1 MKKFI
6 ALLTTFLLGASALTG
21 CGSKDTAAETA
32 PAEET
37 AAEETAEGT
46 EDSIYRTLDE
56 IKESGKITIGVFSD
70 KNPFG
75 YVDENGDYQ
84 GYDVYF
90 AERLAQDLG
99 VEVEYVST
107 EAASRVEY
115 LTTGKVDV
123 ILANFTV
130 TDERA
135 EQVDFALPYMKVAL
149 GVVSPDDALITSAE
163 ELSGKKLIVAK
174 GTTAETFFSENYPD
188 VELVKFDQYTEA
200 YNALLDGRGD
210 AFSTDNTEVLAW
222 ALQNDGFS
230 VGIESLGSLDTIAP
244 AVSKGN
250 TTLLEWIND
259 EIVALA
265 DEQFFHEDYKATLE
279 PVYGSE
285 VDIDSLVVEGGVVE
299 GADAGEAAEP
309 AEEKGTITVAASAT
323 PHAEILEQAQ
333 PILEAE
339 GWDLE
344 VTVFDDYVQ
353 PNLVVES
360 GDFDAN
366 YFQHIPYLENFNEEQ
381 GTHLVNVGGIHYE
394 PFGIYPGTKSSLD
407 ELAEG
412 DVIAVPNDTT
422 NEARALLLLEAN
434 GVITLKDGAGLTATI
449 NDIAENPKNVEILEL
464 EAAQV
469 SRVKDEVAFVVLNG
483 NYALEAGFSVA
494 KDSIAYEKSDSEAA
508 RTYVNIIAVKEGNED
523 NEGVKA
529 LVDVLTSD
537 EIKDYIN
544 ENYDGAVIPFE

>member
-1 MKKFI
+1 MKKKLLSI
-6 ALLTTFLLGASALTG
+6 LLTSVLAIGALTG
-21 CGSKDTAAETA
+21 CGSKAEAPADAAAETTTDN
-32 PAEET
+32 T
-37 AAEETAEGT
+37 AQADGEKV
-46 EDSIYRTLDE
+46 YCTLDE
-56 IKESGKITIGVFSD
+56 IKESGTVKIGVFSD

-75 YVDENGDYQ
+75 YVDENGEYQ
-84 GYDVYF
+84 GYDIYF
-90 AERLAQDLG
+90 GNRIAQDLG
-99 VEVEYVST
+99 VDVEYVST
-107 EAASRVEY
+107 DAANRVEY
-115 LTTGKVDV
+115 LKTGKVDI

-135 EQVDFALPYMKVAL
+135 ESVDFALPYMKVAL
-149 GVVSPDDALITSAE
+149 GVVSPDDALITSADQ
-163 ELSGKKLIVAK
+163 LNGKKLIVTK
-174 GTTAETFFSENYPD
+174 GTTAETFFTENYPD

-230 VGIESLGSLDTIAP
+230 VGIESIGNLDTIAP

-250 TTLLEWIND
+250 ETLLNWIND

-265 DEQFFHEDYKATLE
+265 DEQFFHADYKETLE
-279 PVYGSE
+279 PVYGTA

-299 GADAGEAAEP
+299 ENASSDAEP
-309 AEEKGTITVAASAT
+309 AETKGTIKVAASAT
-323 PHAEILEQAQ
+323 PHAEILEQAK
-333 PILEAE
+333 PILAKE

-366 YFQHIPYLENFNEEQ
+366 YFQHIPYLDNFNAEQ
-381 GTHLVNVGGIHYE
+381 GTHLVNAGGIHYE

-412 DVIAVPNDTT
+412 DTIAVPNDTT
-422 NEARALLLLEAN
+422 NEARALLLLQDN
-434 GVITLKDGAGLTATI
+434 GVITLKDGAGLEATI
-449 NDIAENPKNVEILEL
+449 NDIAENPKNIKIQEL

-469 SRVKDEVAFVVLNG
+469 ARVKDEVAFVVLNG
-483 NYALEAGFSVA
+483 NYALQAGFSVA
-494 KDSIAYEKSDSEAA
+494 KDSIAYEKADSEAA
-508 RTYVNIIAVKEGNED
+508 KTYVNVIAVKKGNE
-523 NEGVKA
+523 NSEAITA
-529 LVDVLTSD
+529 LVNVLKSD
-537 EIKDYIN
+537 EIKQYIN
-544 ENYDGAVIPFE
+544 DTYDGAVIPFE

>member
-1 MKKFI
+1 MKKFLTL
-6 ALLTTFLLGASALTG
+6 LLTFAVALGALTG
-21 CGSKDTAAETA
+21 CGNKT
-32 PAEET
+32 EET
-37 AAEETAEGT
+37 AAESGQTGSGENENVV
-46 EDSIYRTLDE
+46 YRTLDE
-56 IKESGKITIGVFSD
+56 IKESGTIKIGVFSD

-90 AERLAQDLG
+90 AERLAKDLG
-99 VEVEYVST
+99 VDVEYVST

-115 LTTGKVDV
+115 LESGKVDI

-130 TDERA
+130 TEERA
-135 EQVDFALPYMKVAL
+135 QSVDFALPYMKVAL
-149 GVVSPDDALITSAE
+149 GVVSPDDALITSPE
-163 ELSGKKLIVAK
+163 ELSGKTLIITK

-188 VELVKFDQYTEA
+188 VNLLKFDQYTEA

-222 ALQNDGFS
+222 AIQNEGFT
-230 VGIESLGSLDTIAP
+230 VGIESIGNLDTIAP

-250 TTLLEWIND
+250 TTLLDWINE

-299 GADAGEAAEP
+299 TTAAKEDAEP
-309 AEEKGTITVAASAT
+309 VESKGTITVAASAT
-323 PHAEILEQAQ
+323 PHAEILEYAK
-333 PILEAE
+333 PILAKQ

-360 GDFDAN
+360 GEIDAN
-366 YFQHIPYLENFNEEQ
+366 YFQHIPYLDEFNEEQ

-394 PFGIYPGTKSSLD
+394 PFGIYPGTKTALD
-407 ELAEG
+407 ELEDG

-434 GVITLKDGAGLTATI
+434 GIIKLKEGAGLTATV
-449 NDIAENPKNVEILEL
+449 NDIEENSKNIKIQEL

-494 KDSIAYEKSDSEAA
+494 KDAVAYETSDSEAA
-508 RTYVNIIAVKEGNED
+508 KTYVNVIAVKEGNEK
-523 NEGVKA
+523 NEGIQA
-529 LVDVLTSD
+529 LVDVLKSQ
-537 EIKDYIN
+537 EIKQYIN
-544 ENYDGAVIPFE
+544 DTYDGAVIPFE

>member
-1 MKKFI
+1 MKKFLSL
-6 ALLTTFLLGASALTG
+6 LLTLVVALGALTG
-21 CGSKDTAAETA
+21 CGSSANETTATDAEA
-32 PAEET
+32 
-37 AAEETAEGT
+37 GG
-46 EDSIYRTLDE
+46 DVVYRTLDE
-56 IKESGKITIGVFSD
+56 IKESGTIKIGVFSD

-75 YVDENGDYQ
+75 YVDENGEYQ

-90 AERLAQDLG
+90 AERIAQDLG

-115 LTTGKVDV
+115 LETGKVDI

-130 TDERA
+130 TEERA
-135 EQVDFALPYMKVAL
+135 ESVDFALPYMKVAL
-149 GVVSPDDALITSAE
+149 GVVSPDDALITSAD
-163 ELSGKKLIVAK
+163 ELNGKTLIVTK
-174 GTTAETFFSENYPD
+174 GTTAETFFTENYPD
-188 VELVKFDQYTEA
+188 VELLKFDQYTEA

-222 ALQNDGFS
+222 AIQNEGFS
-230 VGIESLGSLDTIAP
+230 VGIESIGNLDTIAP

-259 EIVALA
+259 EIAALA
-265 DEQFFHEDYKATLE
+265 DEQFFHADYEATLA

-285 VDIDSLVVEGGVVE
+285 VDIDSLVVEGGVVD
-299 GADAGEAAEP
+299 GAAAEATEAAEP
-309 AEEKGTITVAASAT
+309 VESKGTITIAASAT
-323 PHAEILEQAQ
+323 PHAEILEEAAK
-333 PILEAE
+333 ILAE
-339 GWDLE
+339 QGWDLE
-344 VTVFDDYVQ
+344 VTIFDDYVQ

-360 GDFDAN
+360 GEIDAN
-366 YFQHIPYLENFNEEQ
+366 YFQHIPYLDEFNAEQ

-407 ELAEG
+407 DLEEG

-434 GVITLKDGAGLTATI
+434 GIIKLKDGAGLTATV
-449 NDIAENPKNVEILEL
+449 NDIEENPKNIKIQEL

-494 KDSIAYEKSDSEAA
+494 KDSVAYETSDSEAA
-508 RTYVNIIAVKEGNED
+508 KTYVNVIAVKEGNEN
-523 NEGVKA
+523 NEGIKA
-529 LVDVLTSD
+529 LVEVLKSD
-537 EIKDYIN
+537 EIKQYIN
-544 ENYDGAVIPFE
+544 DTYDGAVIPFEE